1 MTLQKGSQDLLCYTT
16 RRGAIYQFSR
26 ELEIKDQVF
35 LDHSIEMPQPD
46 KLNLLSCL
54 GSFLNRLPSAILN
67 KIVFWIFNRVKLAR
81 FVKNFTKKEN
91 STFAVVIAM
100 PFALHLVLLCCRHL
114 RQSRPDLA
122 IVVISNGISQRE
134 YHALLKQLCLDNVFN
149 VTLVGKPVKHEFI
162 IDTLIN
168 FSGQDFWLVDHD
180 CLVFKGDSLLR
191 AEEYSRKM
199 RLVGAAFYSDECQ
212 TSIGIIDEPHTFL
225 LFIRPSCLKKLMISY
240 RVSSAPVRWDKL
252 CNSAKITLASLGFN
266 AQSSQGRGL
275 HRFETLAAVSF
286 LALADNIG
294 FYQIEKY
301 SAYFSPHY
309 DTVHFGNTSRPIFK
323 PSLSS
328 NPHHQNFAYIGIGAY
343 FWLRCLDVLDDASL
357 RESYRKRYPDCVN
370 ELMLRDFLLKAGV
383 PLSTVNYIDSLF
395 EVPVDTKY
403 ECLP

>member
-1 MTLQKGSQDLLCYTT
+1 MTYSI
-16 RRGAIYQFSR
+16 AIPPF
-26 ELEIKDQVF
+26 
-35 LDHSIEMPQPD
+35 D
-46 KLNLLSCL
+46 KMSLLSRL
-54 GSFLNRLPSAILN
+54 GCFLNRLPSAILN
-67 KIVFWIFNRVKLAR
+67 NIIFWIFNRVKLAH
-81 FVKNFTKKEN
+81 FVKDFTKKEN

-100 PFALHLVLLCCRHL
+100 PFALHLALLCCRYL

-134 YHALLKQLCLDNVFN
+134 YYALLKQLCIDNVFN

-162 IDTLIN
+162 IDTLIK

-191 AEEYSRKM
+191 AEEHARKM
-199 RLVGAAFYSDECQ
+199 RLVGAAFYSDECL

-225 LFIRPSCLKKLMISY
+225 MFIRPSRLKKLMISY
-240 RVSSAPVRWDKL
+240 RVSTAPVRWSKL

-266 AQSSQGRGL
+266 AHSSQGRGI
-275 HRFETLAAVSF
+275 HRFETFAAVSF
-286 LALADNIG
+286 LALADNVG

-301 SAYFSPHY
+301 SATFSPHY

-328 NPHHQNFAYIGIGAY
+328 NPHHQSFAYMGIGAY

-357 RESYRKRYPDCVN
+357 RESYRERYPDCVN
-370 ELMLRDFLLKAGV
+370 ELILRDFLLKAGV
-383 PLSTVNYIDSLF
+383 SQSTVNYIDSLF
-395 EVPVDTKY
+395 EDNFDTKKR
-403 ECLP
+403 CPSVTA